1 MGGFLLPSLHMVIL
15 KTPAEIDA
23 IREGGHILSRI
34 LTELVSVVRPGI
46 TTGELEALADKRMR
60 EAGGEPSF
68 KGYKTDPTI
77 TPYNSAVCLSID
89 DEIVHAPAYPSREVK
104 EGSLLKLDI
113 GLRYKGMCT
122 DMAVTVPVGKVSDE
136 VLKLIKVTKESLLL
150 GLEKAVVGASI
161 SAIGKAVDGHVVK
174 HGYTTVKDL
183 TGHGVGHHVHEDPRI
198 PNYHDPDYDKVK
210 LVAGMVIA
218 IEPMVNVGEEY
229 VRVKRDQWTIVTE
242 DKTLSAHY
250 EVTLALTDSGTEI
263 MTPIPENA

>member
-1 MGGFLLPSLHMVIL
+1 MGGFLIQSLHMVIL
-15 KTPAEIDA
+15 KTPAEIDS

-34 LTELVSVVRPGI
+34 LTELVATVRPGI
-46 TTGELEALADKRMR
+46 TTGELEALADQRMR

-68 KGYKTDPTI
+68 KGYKTDPSI
-77 TPYNSAVCLSID
+77 TPFNSAVCLSID
-89 DEIVHAPAYPSREVK
+89 DEVVHGPAYPSREVK

-136 VLKLIKVTKESLLL
+136 ALKLIRVTKESLLL
-150 GLEKAVVGASI
+150 GLEKAVVGGWVSD
-161 SAIGKAVDGHVVK
+161 IGKAVDKHVRR

-198 PNYHDPDYDKVK
+198 PNYLDRDMTPVK
-210 LVAGMVIA
+210 LIPGMVIA
-218 IEPMVNVGEEY
+218 IEPMVNAGEDY
-229 VRVKRDQWTIVTE
+229 VRVKRDQWTIVTQ
-242 DKTLSAHY
+242 DKSLSAHY
-250 EVTLALTDSGTEI
+250 EVTLALTASGTEI